1 MQKTITS
8 LLIQS
13 GIDCFGFLP
22 LDACSVKKPY
32 LLERTGISQG
42 SVAIF
47 AMPYYTSVCD
57 GNKNIS
63 AYAAAKDYHLYF
75 KALSE
80 QLLSVLLLAFP
91 EHHFAAFADH
101 SPIDERSAAAMAGL
115 GVIGKN
121 GLLITE
127 KYSSYVFLGEI
138 ITDAKI
144 ECVSIETEYCTH
156 CGACEKACPM
166 AKGETGECLSS
177 LTQRKGELTK
187 AEASV
192 LKKYGC
198 AWGCDLCQEACP
210 YTKKAKQR
218 GSLYTPLAFFY
229 EDTLPLL
236 TRETLHNMDDSAFAL
251 RAYSWRGRE
260 VILRNLKLLEKQNEL
275 SKNQGESK
283 HSLQS
288 TSHKA

>member
-13 GIDCFGFLP
+13 SIDCFGFLP
-22 LDACSVKKPY
+22 LDACHIQKPY

-47 AMPYYTSVCD
+47 AMPYYTPACD
-57 GNKNIS
+57 DHKNLS
-63 AYAAAKDYHLYF
+63 AYAVAKDYHLYF

-80 QLLSVLLLAFP
+80 QLLSALSSEFP
-91 EHHFAAFADH
+91 ESRFAAFADH

-121 GLLITE
+121 GLLITD

-144 ECVSIETEYCTH
+144 ECVPKETECCIN
-156 CGACEKACPM
+156 CGECEKVCPM

-198 AWGCDLCQEACP
+198 AWGCDLCQEVCP
-210 YTKKAKQR
+210 YTKKAKQ
-218 GSLYTPLAFFY
+218 GGGLYTPLTFFG

-260 VILRNLKLLEKQNEL
+260 VILRNLKLLEKQNEP

-283 HSLQS
+283 HSSQS
-288 TSHKA
+288 TSHKT

>member
-91 EHHFAAFADH
+91 EHRFAAFADH